1 MDFLKVSTHGFYAG
15 GEEDPLVRVVED
27 EDEVVIEDLGRW
39 EVNIEGEM
47 EGWEGVDRGFWGEG

>member
-1 MDFLKVSTHGFYAG
+1 MDFLKVSTPGFYAG

-47 EGWEGVDRGFWGEG
+47 EGWEGVDRGFWVEV